1 MRHPILPFLFAA
13 SLIASSPLCATVP
26 TDTLTVNDQGYLEM
40 QGLNV
45 MLAKDLYPEG
55 HQSGVTIIQ
64 NGARVA
70 ANGYVGFH
78 QRSQWSSFPKVD
90 APVADKELGELS
102 VTMHYPDP
110 TRATGFNPVTNPD
123 LKLDYTVRVKAEGS
137 AFRIIV
143 DLAEPI
149 PAQWEGSVDFS
160 IEFFPGALLGRTY
173 RIGDACG
180 VFPPQ
185 ADSSRAMETPA
196 GRIVCYGFGRSLILA
211 AESPSQRLKIEAVRG
226 GGIAL
231 VDLRG
236 SDTNSW
242 FVAIA
247 TLSAGTTK
255 GALEWLVTPSVLP
268 GWIEK
273 PTLQFS
279 QAGYAP
285 NRPKVALVEL
295 DRHDSARPGFALYRL
310 DGNSQEKVCEGPGSE
325 WGDYYRGHYLSFD
338 FSEVTTPG
346 LYQLSY
352 GEVRG
357 EPFVIEP
364 DVYKKS
370 VWQTTV
376 GTFMPVQMCH
386 ARVVEGNR
394 VWHGEC
400 HLDDAIMAPVDHN
413 HFDGYAQGPSTYCI
427 YKPGEHVPGLDKGG
441 WHDAG
446 DFDLRVESQAMTVYL
461 LALAYEKFHPQ
472 MDDTAIDEEKRLVL
486 LHTPDGKND
495 ILQQIEHGLLTIV
508 GGYRSMGR
516 LYRGIQDADLAQ
528 YAAIADARS
537 LTDNKIFH
545 DDDALSVFHAIEKA
559 SATGQN
565 TDFATLSLPPYGCE
579 GAADDRWVFTE
590 DNPSRELLV
599 AGTLAACSRV
609 LRGYDDDLA
618 AECLQIAKELW
629 ERAKAPATSADRLCP
644 ALELYLA
651 TGDKTFAEAIPLTEK
666 DAENQMIFTGWLG
679 ARSLAVVEDPAYRES
694 MLAALGKLADEFDRV
709 SAVNPYGLPDGPAL
723 QPDGQPYV
731 WGISWEVMMQGFAG
745 YYLHEA
751 LPARFPAE
759 RVFGALDYLL
769 GRHPGTN
776 NASLVSGVGAKS
788 VTEAYGMNR
797 ADRSYIPGGIISGPS
812 FIKPDYIEL
821 LEWPYLWQQTEYCMG
836 EPTSAYVFLVMAA
849 DSLSGGTQAK

>member
-1 MRHPILPFLFAA
+1 MHHSILPLAFAA
-13 SLIASSPLCATVP
+13 SLFASTSLSAAPLA
-26 TDTLTVNDQGYLEM
+26 DQLAVNDQGYLEM

-78 QRSQWSSFPKVD
+78 QRGQWASFPKVD
-90 APVADKELGELS
+90 APVADKAAGELS

-110 TRATGFNPVTNPD
+110 SRATGFNPVTNPD
-123 LKLDYTVRVKAEGS
+123 LKLDYTVRVKAEGN

-160 IEFFPGALLGRTY
+160 IEFFPGALLGKSY
-173 RIGDACG
+173 RIGESSG

-196 GRIVCYGFGRSLILA
+196 GRIVCYGFGNSLTLA
-211 AESPSQRLKIEAVRG
+211 AESPSQCLKIEVVHG

-247 TLSAGTTK
+247 SLPAGATK

-273 PTLQFS
+273 PILQFS

-285 NRPKVALVEL
+285 NRPKVALAEL
-295 DRHDSARPGFALYRL
+295 DKHDAARPGFTLYKL
-310 DGNSQEKVCEGPGSE
+310 GTGAAEKVKEGPGSE

-338 FSEVTTPG
+338 FSDVTAPG
-346 LYQLSY
+346 LYQLAY

-357 EPFVIEP
+357 EPFPIAA
-364 DVYKKS
+364 DVYEKG

-446 DFDLRVESQAMTVYL
+446 DFDLRIESQAMTVYL

-472 MDDTAIDEEKRLVL
+472 MDDTSIDEEKRLVQ

-495 ILQQIEHGLLTIV
+495 VLQQIEHGLLTIV

-528 YAAIADARS
+528 YAAIADAKS
-537 LTDNKIFH
+537 LTDNQLFR
-545 DDDALSVFHAIEKA
+545 DDDKLSAFHAIEKA
-559 SATGQN
+559 SASGQN
-565 TDFATLSLPPYGCE
+565 TDFDALGLPPYGLA

-599 AGTLAACSRV
+599 CATLATCSRV
-609 LRGYDDDLA
+609 LKGYDESLA

-629 ERAKAPATSADRLCP
+629 ANAKAPASSADRLGA
-644 ALELYLA
+644 ALELYLT
-651 TGDKTFAEAIPLTEK
+651 TGDKTFAQAIPLTEK
-666 DAENQMIFTGWLG
+666 DAEKQILFTGWLG
-679 ARSLAVVEDPAYRES
+679 ARSLAVVEDPVYRES

-709 SAVNPYGLPDGPAL
+709 SAVNPYNLPDGPAL

-731 WGISWEVMMQGFAG
+731 WGFSWEVMMQGFAG

-751 LPARFPAE
+751 LPSRFPAE
-759 RVFGALDYLL
+759 RVYGALDYLL
-769 GRHPGTN
+769 GRHPGRN

-788 VTEAYGMNR
+788 VTQAYGMNR

-849 DSLSGGTQAK
+849 DSLSGGTPAK